1 MRKWTLI
8 FVRFLI
14 RNFQTFGYVSYFWI
28 WFFCVYNI
36 LPLRFYP
43 IFFLILRYNCRKIF
57 IPWTTLF
64 RAISSLF
71 SLRKICTLCK
81 KFVTIYKQKKFWLQI
96 FSLFKLLSHHQIPP
110 GRVYNTLHS
119 LATWIE
125 WTGEKV
131 YNRLLERP
139 AQMLGCKFFNRRPMP
154 TFWTYFCFTISA
166 ISAQFSM
173 FCLYRL
179 TFSALAN
186 QIRPSLRRFCICC
199 HTVALCVSSF
209 HCLCHSRE
217 LTFDIAQRIHRI
229 NRAYFRWS
237 HS

>member
-36 LPLRFYP
+36 LPLRFCP

-81 KFVTIYKQKKFWLQI
+81 KFVTISKKINFDYNFL
-96 FSLFKLLSHHQIPP
+96 SLNFYPIIRYLL
-110 GRVYNTLHS
+110 GAFTTLCTH
-119 LATWIE
+119 L
-125 WTGEKV
+125 
-131 YNRLLERP
+131 RLGLNGLVRK
-139 AQMLGCKFFNRRPMP
+139 C
-154 TFWTYFCFTISA
+154 TTDC
-166 ISAQFSM
+166 
-173 FCLYRL
+173 
-179 TFSALAN
+179 
-186 QIRPSLRRFCICC
+186 
-199 HTVALCVSSF
+199 
-209 HCLCHSRE
+209 
-217 LTFDIAQRIHRI
+217 
-229 NRAYFRWS
+229 
-237 HS
+237 